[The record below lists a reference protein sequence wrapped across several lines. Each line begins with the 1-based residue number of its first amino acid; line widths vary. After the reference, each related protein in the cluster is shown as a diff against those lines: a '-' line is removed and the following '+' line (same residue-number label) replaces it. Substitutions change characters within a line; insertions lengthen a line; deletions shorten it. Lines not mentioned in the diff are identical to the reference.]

1 METFSAVCLA
11 VIAIELGALVGFGIY
26 TLLKI
31 RRAAEALEI
40 VAYRVD
46 HQVISVGETLRE
58 GWAGA
63 GLKAALGLA
72 GYLWGARK

>member
-11 VIAIELGALVGFGIY
+11 LIALELGVLVAFGIY
-26 TLLKI
+26 ALIKI

-58 GWAGA
+58 SWIGG
-63 GLKAALGLA
+63 GLKAAMGLA
-72 GYLWGARK
+72 SYLWGQRK

>member
-11 VIAIELGALVGFGIY
+11 LIALELGVLVAFGIY
-26 TLLKI
+26 ALVKI
-31 RRAAEALEI
+31 RRAAEALEV

-58 GWAGA
+58 SWIGS
-63 GLKAALGLA
+63 GLKAAMGLA
-72 GYLWGARK
+72 GYLWGQRQ